1 MLLSVLVMASEDA
14 DLQVFEVFKNKTSYF
29 G

>member
-1 MLLSVLVMASEDA
+1 MLLSVLVMAREDA
-14 DLQVFEVFKNKTSYF
+14 DLLGFEVFKNKTSYF

>member
-14 DLQVFEVFKNKTSYF
+14 DLLVFEVFKNKTSYF
-29 G
+29 S

>member
-14 DLQVFEVFKNKTSYF
+14 DLLVFEVFKYKTSYF